1 MADEQGITADASAM
15 AEPEIEANEISED
28 ESERAHD
35 ESAAAEGDVGEAGC
49 PVEMGYPAQRCG
61 RKLHVVLG
69 GVDEVCVCLMHS
81 KDPHK
86 QSGPLFDAFWL
97 EFERILAEAGEGKAH
112 FERFVFPKL
121 VLSKREFHAICQF
134 GFATFTRTVD
144 FNRATFT
151 QEAQFSYASFTQN
164 ATFRKVTFTQ
174 NAYFRKAAF
183 AQNATFRKATFTQR
197 AYFREVIF
205 SQDANFYSATFT
217 QGADFKEATFSQ
229 KADFRLAT
237 FSQAASFVDT
247 EFQRT
252 AYWMRSRFLDQVAFR
267 RTKFL
272 PRVKGE
278 IGRAHV

>member
-28 ESERAHD
+28 EFERAHD
-35 ESAAAEGDVGEAGC
+35 ESATAEGDVGEAGC

-61 RKLHVVLG
+61 RKLHVVLD
-69 GVDEVCVCLMHS
+69 GVDEMPVCLMHS

-112 FERFVFPKL
+112 FEHFVFPKL

-144 FNRATFT
+144 FNRATFM
-151 QEAQFSYASFTQN
+151 QEAQFTYA
-164 ATFRKVTFTQ
+164 TFTQ

-183 AQNATFRKATFTQR
+183 TQNATFRKATFTQR

-205 SQDANFYSATFT
+205 SQDS
-217 QGADFKEATFSQ
+217 
-229 KADFRLAT
+229 L
-237 FSQAASFVDT
+237 QASLVISFP
-247 EFQRT
+247 
-252 AYWMRSRFLDQVAFR
+252 SCAF
-267 RTKFL
+267 
-272 PRVKGE
+272 
-278 IGRAHV
+278 